1 MIVDRELSDM
11 FTVKNLVEELK
22 LEIVAGERGMINLI
36 TDVYIGD
43 LLSWV
48 MAKVDDGNIWITIQ
62 THANI
67 VAVAVLKDVSCVI
80 ISENAMIDNDTIT
93 RANVEEIPLL
103 RSSLNSYQLALRIG
117 ELLK

>member
-1 MIVDRELSDM
+1 ML
-11 FTVKNLVEELK
+11 TVKKLVEELN
-22 LEIVAGERGMINLI
+22 LEIVAGENGMISII
-36 TDVYIGD
+36 TDAYIGD

-48 MAKVDDGNIWITIQ
+48 MAKVDEGNVWITIQ

-67 VAVAVLKDVSCVI
+67 IAVALLKDVSCVI
-80 ISENAMIDNDTIT
+80 VSENAVIDDDTIK
-93 RANVEEIPLL
+93 RANTEEIPLL